1 MNHRLFLCPS
11 SQQWEALFIVF
22 RSQLSPSEASSHAS
36 YSPSSMYMF
45 HFHGAKITTPAS
57 YLIRGAAERLSSGL
71 VYFGTNWKAALFFQ
85 WRLSQNS
92 VHRAE
97 RHKSEGIKKQQKK
110 PQTQILY
117 LTSWKSWDISHTR
130 QELACISHLCLSD
143 RKKSLSSGVWV
154 RAWTMQ
160 FIKHVL
166 PRFIKPLRPE
176 TDTET
181 HTQRGNWH
189 MLPQSTWTA
198 SFIFPPN

>member
-45 HFHGAKITTPAS
+45 HLHGAKITTPAS

-71 VYFGTNWKAALFFQ
+71 VYFGTNWKAALSFQ

-97 RHKSEGIKKQQKK
+97 WHKSEGKKTTKK
-110 PQTQILY
+110 PPNTNPV
-117 LTSWKSWDISHTR
+117 
-130 QELACISHLCLSD
+130 SHLLKKLGHLTHKAGVGLHLTLVSVGQEEVPQQWGVSQSLDNAVHKACVAQVYQTPQTWD
-143 RKKSLSSGVWV
+143 R
-154 RAWTMQ
+154 
-160 FIKHVL
+160 H
-166 PRFIKPLRPE
+166 
-176 TDTET
+176 TDTHRERELT
-181 HTQRGNWH
+181 HAPSEY
-189 MLPQSTWTA
+189 LDCIVYFSP
-198 SFIFPPN
+198 